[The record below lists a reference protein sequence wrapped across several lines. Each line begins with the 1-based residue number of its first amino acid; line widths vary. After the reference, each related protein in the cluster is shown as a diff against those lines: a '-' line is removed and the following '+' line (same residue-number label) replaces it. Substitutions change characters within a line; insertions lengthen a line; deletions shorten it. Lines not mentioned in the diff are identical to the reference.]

1 MNKSELINVLVKK
14 TEMTKKD
21 ITLALETTLDVI
33 TEALASGDTVK
44 LVGFGNF
51 ETRKRSARKGRNP
64 QTNEEIQIP
73 ESKNAAWKPAKAVKE
88 AVNK

>member
-1 MNKSELINVLVKK
+1 MNKSELINVVVEK
-14 TEMTKKD
+14 TDMTKKD
-21 ITLALETTLDVI
+21 VTLALETTLEVI
-33 TEALASGDTVK
+33 TETLASGDSVK

-64 QTNEEIQIP
+64 QSGAEIEIP
-73 ESKNAAWKPAKAVKE
+73 ESKNAAWKPAKAVKD